1 MSDYKAPVR
10 DLYFSLK
17 EIADFKK
24 LNDLNDFQNLTDDVI
39 DAIFQESGK
48 LASDVMSSINHLGD
62 KVGCVHENG
71 IVRMPDGFKD
81 AYQKYI
87 EGGWNGLS
95 FSEEIGGQGLP
106 FTLGLAVNEMFTSA
120 NMALGLC
127 PLLTTG
133 AIEALSAHANQEIKE
148 KYLPKL
154 VSGEWTATMNLTEPQ
169 AGSDVGA
176 LRTRAIL
183 QQDGSYLISGT
194 KIYITY
200 GDHDL
205 SENIIHLVLA
215 RTPEAPSGTKGISL
229 FLVPKFLLDESGN
242 ALEKNDLR
250 CVSIEHK
257 LGINASPT
265 AVMSFGDNNGAKG
278 WLIGEENQGM
288 RCMFTMMNHARIGVG
303 LQGPAI
309 AERAYQ
315 QSFKY
320 ACERKQG
327 KKYGSTSKDS
337 VSIIEHIDV
346 KRMLT
351 SMKSQIEAMRAV
363 YLSTGVYYDLSRFD
377 PDIDR
382 RKLYKGCTDLLTP
395 VVKSW
400 CTDVGFECTSIGVQ
414 IHGGMGF
421 IEETGVAQ
429 HLRDSRIAPIYEGT
443 NGIQA
448 IDLVFRKL
456 KSDGG
461 MPINYLI
468 GKMKNQINCLE
479 VESGDENFLTIKK
492 YLSESVSTFEKTCF
506 CMIEN
511 IDKNF
516 DLALS
521 SATLFL
527 RMFGTVYG
535 GSLLAKGALSAKEL
549 SILNKSDNNFY
560 NNKILIARFYSEQ
573 YLPQV
578 IGMFESIQAGS
589 DTLSKLD
596 IDMMESA

>member
-1 MSDYKAPVR
+1 MPEYKAPVR
-10 DLYFSLK
+10 DLDFCLK
-17 EIADFKK
+17 EITDFKK
-24 LNDLNDFQNLTDDVI
+24 LNDLHVFESLTDDVI

-62 KVGCVHENG
+62 KAGCIHENG

-81 AYQKYI
+81 AYKKYI

-106 FTLGLAVNEMFTSA
+106 FTLGLAVNEMFSSA

-133 AIEALSAHANQEIKE
+133 AIEALSAHANHEIKE

-183 QQDGSYLISGT
+183 QKDGSYLISGT

-215 RTPEAPSGTKGISL
+215 RTPEAPPGTKGISL
-229 FLVPKFLLDESGN
+229 FLVPKFLLDENGN
-242 ALEKNDLR
+242 TLEKNDLR

-315 QSFKY
+315 QSFNY
-320 ACERKQG
+320 ACDRKQG

-337 VSIIEHIDV
+337 VPIIEHIDV
-346 KRMLT
+346 RRMLI

-363 YLSTGVYYDLSRFD
+363 YLSTGVYYDLSRHD
-377 PDIDR
+377 PDFDN

-395 VVKSW
+395 VVKAW
-400 CTDVGFECTSIGVQ
+400 CTDIGFECASIGVQ
-414 IHGGMGF
+414 VHGGMGF
-421 IEETGVAQ
+421 IEETGAAQ

-456 KSDGG
+456 KLDGG

-468 GKMKNQINCLE
+468 EKMKNQISFLDL
-479 VESGDENFLTIKK
+479 ESGDKDFITIKK
-492 YLSESVSTFEKTCF
+492 YLSDSVSIFEKTCF
-506 CMIEN
+506 CVTEYA
-511 IDKNF
+511 DKNF

-527 RMFGTVYG
+527 KMFGTVYG

-549 SILNKSDNNFY
+549 SMLNKSENNFY
-560 NNKILIARFYSEQ
+560 KNKILIARFYSEQ
-573 YLPQV
+573 FLPQV
-578 IGMFESIQAGS
+578 NGMFESIKAGS
-589 DTLSKLD
+589 DTLSKID